1 MSKQIDPPG
10 VHIVKQG
17 EWISK
22 LAKWYG
28 IADWNRIWD
37 HPQNAKLREERS
49 SPDILYPG
57 DRVFIPAIEIKEVP
71 RDTDKHHKFRLKG
84 GVINFRMTV
93 YDSDK
98 TPRPNVPYT
107 FSVHPKPGTV
117 VAGQTNGDGKIEQR
131 IPRDARHALLKID
144 EQEIEIRLGELD
156 PIETI
161 SGIQARLKNLGYDP
175 GEIDGIDGPKTRA
188 AVRAFQKECPPL
200 VVDGICGPKTRAK
213 LKEVHGC

>member
-1 MSKQIDPPG
+1 M
-10 VHIVKQG
+10 
-17 EWISK
+17 
-22 LAKWYG
+22 
-28 IADWNRIWD
+28 
-37 HPQNAKLREERS
+37 
-49 SPDILYPG
+49 YPG

-71 RDTDKHHKFRLKG
+71 RDTDKRHKFKLKG

-93 YDSDK
+93 YGSDK
-98 TPRPNVPYT
+98 TPRPNIPYT

-131 IPRDARHALLKID
+131 IPRDARRALLKID

-200 VVDGICGPKTRAK
+200 VVDGIYGPKTRAK
-213 LKEVHGC
+213 LKEVYGC